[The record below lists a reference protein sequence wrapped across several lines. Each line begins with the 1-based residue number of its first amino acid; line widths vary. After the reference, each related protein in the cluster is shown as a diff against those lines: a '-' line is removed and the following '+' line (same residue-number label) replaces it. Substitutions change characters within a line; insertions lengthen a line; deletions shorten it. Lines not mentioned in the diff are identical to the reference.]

1 MGYINRSAN
10 PNRAEHGTKCLPGEK
25 TGAMGCACS
34 RETNPAA
41 GHDEYPRKMTFSPNA
56 LQRPYTRLALF
67 RQAGD
72 I

>member
-10 PNRAEHGTKCLPGEK
+10 PKQGRAWNEMSSRREGRRNGLCVLARNEPGDRQ
-25 TGAMGCACS
+25 M
-34 RETNPAA
+34 NPS
-41 GHDEYPRKMTFSPNA
+41 KMTFSPNA
-56 LQRPYTRLALF
+56 LQRPHTRLALF